1 MVYVWLGLIVAFIA
15 VEAATV
21 NLVSIWFIGGA
32 VAGLV
37 CAILDVSALL
47 QWTVFI
53 AVSAGLLALLRPV
66 LKKYLRVK
74 PTRTNADRL
83 VGQEALVTEQID
95 NLRETGAIRINGVDQ
110 SDDELLLFEIVLLE
124 VCFQPLEEFFREL
137 DRHGSHIACH
147 FCSFF
152 HFVIICDKLFY
163 EFTKCLSGLLLL

>member
-37 CAILDVSALL
+37 CAILDVPALL
-47 QWTVFI
+47 QWTVVI

-95 NLRETGAIRINGVDQ
+95 NLRETGAIRINGVLWTAK
-110 SDDELLLFEIVLLE
+110 SADDTQIPIGTRV
-124 VCFQPLEEFFREL
+124 
-137 DRHGSHIACH
+137 
-147 FCSFF
+147 
-152 HFVIICDKLFY
+152 VIERIEGAKVY
-163 EFTKCLSGLLLL
+163 VKPAGVPAEA

>member
-37 CAILDVSALL
+37 CAIFGVPALL

-74 PTRTNADRL
+74 PTKTNADRL
-83 VGQEALVTEQID
+83 VGQEALVTEEID
-95 NLRETGAIRINGVDQ
+95 NLRETGAIRINGVLWTAK
-110 SDDELLLFEIVLLE
+110 SADDTQIPIGTRV
-124 VCFQPLEEFFREL
+124 
-137 DRHGSHIACH
+137 
-147 FCSFF
+147 
-152 HFVIICDKLFY
+152 VIERIEGAKVY
-163 EFTKCLSGLLLL
+163 VKPAGVPAEA

>member
-37 CAILDVSALL
+37 CAILSVPALL

-74 PTRTNADRL
+74 PTKTNADRL

-95 NLRETGAIRINGVDQ
+95 NLRETGAIRINGVLWTAK
-110 SDDELLLFEIVLLE
+110 SADDTQIPIGTRV
-124 VCFQPLEEFFREL
+124 
-137 DRHGSHIACH
+137 
-147 FCSFF
+147 
-152 HFVIICDKLFY
+152 VIERIEGAKVY
-163 EFTKCLSGLLLL
+163 VKPAGVPAEA

>member
-37 CAILDVSALL
+37 CAILDVSVLL

-74 PTRTNADRL
+74 PTKTNADRL

-95 NLRETGAIRINGVDQ
+95 NLRETGAIRINGVLWTAK
-110 SDDELLLFEIVLLE
+110 SADDTQIPIGTRV
-124 VCFQPLEEFFREL
+124 
-137 DRHGSHIACH
+137 
-147 FCSFF
+147 
-152 HFVIICDKLFY
+152 VIERIEGAKVY
-163 EFTKCLSGLLLL
+163 VKPAGVPAEA

>member
-47 QWTVFI
+47 QWTVFS

-74 PTRTNADRL
+74 PTKTNADRL
-83 VGQEALVTEQID
+83 VGQEALVTEEID
-95 NLRETGAIRINGVDQ
+95 NLRETGAIRINGVLWTAK
-110 SDDELLLFEIVLLE
+110 SADDTQIPIGTRV
-124 VCFQPLEEFFREL
+124 
-137 DRHGSHIACH
+137 
-147 FCSFF
+147 
-152 HFVIICDKLFY
+152 VIERIEGAKVY
-163 EFTKCLSGLLLL
+163 VKPAGVPAQA

>member
-47 QWTVFI
+47 QWTAFI

-74 PTRTNADRL
+74 PMKTNADRL

-95 NLRETGAIRINGVDQ
+95 NLRETGAIRINGVLWTAK
-110 SDDELLLFEIVLLE
+110 SADDTQIPIGTRV
-124 VCFQPLEEFFREL
+124 
-137 DRHGSHIACH
+137 
-147 FCSFF
+147 
-152 HFVIICDKLFY
+152 VIERIEGAKVY
-163 EFTKCLSGLLLL
+163 VKPAGVPAQA

>member
-37 CAILDVSALL
+37 CEILDVPALL

-74 PTRTNADRL
+74 PTKTNADRL

-95 NLRETGAIRINGVDQ
+95 NLRETGAIRINGVLWTAK
-110 SDDELLLFEIVLLE
+110 SADDTQIPIGTRV
-124 VCFQPLEEFFREL
+124 
-137 DRHGSHIACH
+137 
-147 FCSFF
+147 
-152 HFVIICDKLFY
+152 VIERIEGAKVY
-163 EFTKCLSGLLLL
+163 VKPAGVPAEA

>member
-37 CAILDVSALL
+37 CAILDVSALF

-74 PTRTNADRL
+74 PTKTNADRL

-95 NLRETGAIRINGVDQ
+95 NLRETGAIRINGVLWTAK
-110 SDDELLLFEIVLLE
+110 SADDTQIPIGTRV
-124 VCFQPLEEFFREL
+124 
-137 DRHGSHIACH
+137 
-147 FCSFF
+147 
-152 HFVIICDKLFY
+152 VIERIEGAKVY
-163 EFTKCLSGLLLL
+163 VKPAGVPAQA

>member
-37 CAILDVSALL
+37 CAILDVSVLL

-95 NLRETGAIRINGVDQ
+95 NLRETGAIRINGVLWTAK
-110 SDDELLLFEIVLLE
+110 SADDTQIPIGTRV
-124 VCFQPLEEFFREL
+124 
-137 DRHGSHIACH
+137 
-147 FCSFF
+147 
-152 HFVIICDKLFY
+152 VIERIEGAKVY
-163 EFTKCLSGLLLL
+163 VKPAGVPAQA

>member
-32 VAGLV
+32 VAGRV
-37 CAILDVSALL
+37 GAILDVSALL

-74 PTRTNADRL
+74 PTKTNADRL

-95 NLRETGAIRINGVDQ
+95 NLRETGAIRINGVLWTAK
-110 SDDELLLFEIVLLE
+110 SADDTQIPIGTRV
-124 VCFQPLEEFFREL
+124 
-137 DRHGSHIACH
+137 
-147 FCSFF
+147 
-152 HFVIICDKLFY
+152 VIERIEGAKVY
-163 EFTKCLSGLLLL
+163 VKPAGVPAEA

>member
-47 QWTVFI
+47 QWAVFI

-74 PTRTNADRL
+74 PTKTNADRL

-95 NLRETGAIRINGVDQ
+95 NLRETGAIRINGVLWTAK
-110 SDDELLLFEIVLLE
+110 SADDTQIPIGTRV
-124 VCFQPLEEFFREL
+124 
-137 DRHGSHIACH
+137 
-147 FCSFF
+147 
-152 HFVIICDKLFY
+152 VIERIEGAKVY
-163 EFTKCLSGLLLL
+163 VKPAGVPAEA

>member
-37 CAILDVSALL
+37 CAILGVSALL

-74 PTRTNADRL
+74 PTKTNADRL

-95 NLRETGAIRINGVDQ
+95 NLRETGAIRINGVLWTAK
-110 SDDELLLFEIVLLE
+110 SADDTQIPIGTRV
-124 VCFQPLEEFFREL
+124 
-137 DRHGSHIACH
+137 
-147 FCSFF
+147 
-152 HFVIICDKLFY
+152 VIERIEGAKVY
-163 EFTKCLSGLLLL
+163 VKPAGVPAEA

>member
-47 QWTVFI
+47 QWAVFI

-95 NLRETGAIRINGVDQ
+95 NLRETGAIRINGVLWTAK
-110 SDDELLLFEIVLLE
+110 SADDTQIPIGTRV
-124 VCFQPLEEFFREL
+124 
-137 DRHGSHIACH
+137 
-147 FCSFF
+147 
-152 HFVIICDKLFY
+152 VIERIEGAKVY
-163 EFTKCLSGLLLL
+163 VKPAGVPAEA

>member
-37 CAILDVSALL
+37 CAILGGPALL

-74 PTRTNADRL
+74 PMKTNADRL

-95 NLRETGAIRINGVDQ
+95 NLRETGAIRINGVLWTAK
-110 SDDELLLFEIVLLE
+110 SADDTQIPIGTRV
-124 VCFQPLEEFFREL
+124 
-137 DRHGSHIACH
+137 
-147 FCSFF
+147 
-152 HFVIICDKLFY
+152 VIERIEGAKVY
-163 EFTKCLSGLLLL
+163 VKPAGVPAQA

>member
-53 AVSAGLLALLRPV
+53 AVSAGL
-66 LKKYLRVK
+66 KKYLRVK
-74 PTRTNADRL
+74 PMKTNADRL

-95 NLRETGAIRINGVDQ
+95 NLRETGAIRINGVLWTAK
-110 SDDELLLFEIVLLE
+110 SADDTQIPIGTRV
-124 VCFQPLEEFFREL
+124 
-137 DRHGSHIACH
+137 
-147 FCSFF
+147 
-152 HFVIICDKLFY
+152 VIERIEGAKVY
-163 EFTKCLSGLLLL
+163 VKPAGVPAQA

>member
-1 MVYVWLGLIVAFIA
+1 MVYVWLGLAFIA

-37 CAILDVSALL
+37 CAILDVSVLL

-74 PTRTNADRL
+74 PTKTNADRL

-95 NLRETGAIRINGVDQ
+95 NLRETGAIRINGVLWTAK
-110 SDDELLLFEIVLLE
+110 SADDTQIPIGTRV
-124 VCFQPLEEFFREL
+124 
-137 DRHGSHIACH
+137 
-147 FCSFF
+147 
-152 HFVIICDKLFY
+152 VIERIEGAKVY
-163 EFTKCLSGLLLL
+163 VKPAGVPAQA

>member
-47 QWTVFI
+47 QWTAFI

-74 PTRTNADRL
+74 PMKTNADRL

-95 NLRETGAIRINGVDQ
+95 NLRETGAIRINGVLWTAK
-110 SDDELLLFEIVLLE
+110 SADDTQIPIGTRV
-124 VCFQPLEEFFREL
+124 
-137 DRHGSHIACH
+137 
-147 FCSFF
+147 
-152 HFVIICDKLFY
+152 VIERIEGAKVY
-163 EFTKCLSGLLLL
+163 VKPAGVPAEA

>member
-47 QWTVFI
+47 QWAVFI

-74 PTRTNADRL
+74 PTKTNADRL

-95 NLRETGAIRINGVDQ
+95 NLRDTYLRTSCKRIKRKGLYENIIISSRSSIVYIQ
-110 SDDELLLFEIVLLE
+110 HRLLIENKENIENF
-124 VCFQPLEEFFREL
+124 
-137 DRHGSHIACH
+137 
-147 FCSFF
+147 
-152 HFVIICDKLFY
+152 
-163 EFTKCLSGLLLL
+163 